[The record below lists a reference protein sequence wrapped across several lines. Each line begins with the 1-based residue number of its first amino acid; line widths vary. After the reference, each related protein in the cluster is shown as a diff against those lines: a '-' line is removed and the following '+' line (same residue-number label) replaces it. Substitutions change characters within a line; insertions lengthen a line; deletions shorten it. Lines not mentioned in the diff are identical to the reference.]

1 MKEGIEIKKRTFDE
15 ILIEKQKYLRKIQ
28 ISI

>member
-15 ILIEKQKYLRKIQ
+15 ILIEKQKYLCKIQ
-28 ISI
+28 INI